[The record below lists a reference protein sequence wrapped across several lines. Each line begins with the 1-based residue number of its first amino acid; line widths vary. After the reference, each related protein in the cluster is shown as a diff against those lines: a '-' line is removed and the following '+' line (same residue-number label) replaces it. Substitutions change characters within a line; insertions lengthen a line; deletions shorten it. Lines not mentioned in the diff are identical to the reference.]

1 MNRGLVVLVVLELL
15 SLSESRFAKV
25 NINLG
30 LTVADESPK
39 PITEDM
45 IRLCGDQTDISLRDL
60 HKLQRED
67 FTDPSESVQC
77 FTHCLYEQMGLM
89 HDGVFVERDFFG
101 LLSDATNPD
110 MWPERQCHMIR
121 GENKCETAFKI
132 HQCRQQVKQ
141 QQQQGNSSP
150 SGKDVE
156 VTTQPQTEDALP

>member
-1 MNRGLVVLVVLELL
+1 MNRALVVLVVLKLL
-15 SLSESRFAKV
+15 TLSESRFAKV

-60 HKLQRED
+60 HKLQQQD

-101 LLSDATNPD
+101 LLSDASNPD
-110 MWPERQCHMIR
+110 LWPERQCHMIR

-141 QQQQGNSSP
+141 QQVNSST
-150 SGKDVE
+150 GKDVE
-156 VTTQPQTEDALP
+156 VTTQIQAEDALP